1 MDSLNYHHL
10 LYFRAVARE
19 GGLVAAARSLRLSHP
34 TLSAQIHAL
43 EDRLGEK
50 LFTKVGRKLALTE
63 QGRLTLRY
71 ADEIFDLGRELVETV
86 QGRATDKPLRLDVG
100 IVDVLPKLLVRRL
113 LTPTLDLPQPVRLVC
128 HEGPF
133 ERLLGDLA
141 QHHLDIV
148 IADSPVPS
156 GSPIRAHHLLLGES
170 AVGLFAAP
178 SLAKAYRTG
187 FPASL
192 EGAPLLLPTETL
204 TLRRSLNAWFD
215 KHDIHPRIVAE
226 FDDSALLKVFGS
238 EGVGV
243 FPAPDAVS
251 DEIEVAYQAERLG
264 RAEGVVERFYA
275 ISAERR
281 IKHPAVMAIT
291 EAAQHEVFKSAARPA
306 RSPAHRR

>member
-1 MDSLNYHHL
+1 MEALNYHHL

-19 GGLVAAARSLRLSHP
+19 GGLVAAARTLRLSHP

-50 LFTKVGRKLALTE
+50 LFTKVGRKLVLTE

-86 QGRATDKPLRLDVG
+86 QGRATDQPMRLTVG
-100 IVDVLPKLLVRRL
+100 IVDVLAKLLVRRL
-113 LTPTLDLPQPVRLVC
+113 LTPALDLPQAVRLVC

-178 SLAKAYRTG
+178 ALAKAYRTG
-187 FPASL
+187 FPHSL
-192 EGAPLLLPTETL
+192 DGAPMLLPTETL
-204 TLRRSLNAWFD
+204 TLRRSLNAWLD
-215 KHDIHPRIVAE
+215 KHDIHPRVVAE
-226 FDDSALLKVFGS
+226 FDDSALLKVFGA

-251 DEIEVAYQAERLG
+251 DELEAAYQVERLG

-281 IKHPAVMAIT
+281 IKHPAVMAIAQ
-291 EAAQHEVFKSAARPA
+291 AAQHEVFKAAARSGRA
-306 RSPAHRR
+306 PAHRR